1 MKRYSRYR
9 YILILFFLINLAGI
23 FYFGNRMLD
32 NRIPDDIKIA
42 VNETGRFDFSLPI
55 EAGISTENVDAI
67 NVAQAKLDQN
77 MIHFDLSDPFTIQ
90 SSKAGKYKINLKL
103 FGLIKLKQVNLEVI
117 KSIKVTP
124 SGIPIGIYVKTDG
137 IMVLGTGVI
146 HSVDGLNYEP
156 ALNILKSGDYILAV
170 NDEQITNKEEL
181 SKQIQE
187 SKGKDIR
194 IKIRRGNVETKV
206 TVKPIKT
213 VDGDYKIGTW
223 IRNDTQGIGT
233 LTYITE
239 NKQFGALG
247 HGITDVDTNL
257 MMDVGEGAIYKA
269 DILQIQKGERGT
281 PGELVGLINLAKS
294 DKYGDIFKNTEQG
307 IFGSMEKE
315 SDRFT
320 VMDPMP
326 IAFKQ
331 EIKLG
336 KASILCCIDKEI
348 KQYDIVIEKIS
359 LNTKNHSKGL
369 VIRITDKEL
378 LSKTNGIVQGM
389 SGSPIIQNDKL
400 IGAVTHVFIQ
410 DSTKGYG
417 IFIENMLQNGE

>member
-1 MKRYSRYR
+1 
-9 YILILFFLINLAGI
+9 
-23 FYFGNRMLD
+23 MLD

-194 IKIRRGNVETKV
+194 IKIRRGNVVTKV

-233 LTYITE
+233 LTYITD

>member
-181 SKQIQE
+181 SKQIQQ